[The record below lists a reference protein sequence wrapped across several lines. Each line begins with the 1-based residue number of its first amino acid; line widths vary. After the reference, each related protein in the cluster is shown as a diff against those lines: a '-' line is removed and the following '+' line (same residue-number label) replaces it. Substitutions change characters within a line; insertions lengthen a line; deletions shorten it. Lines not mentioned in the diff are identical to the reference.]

1 MVEKME
7 AKKFFIRLEN
17 YLNNLPDASIV
28 NEEIAAG
35 RDEYR
40 RTRKGSALDFEARFF
55 KRHVVPSVHKFL
67 VQDGHDS
74 NAAKQ
79 ALLAEG
85 YLGLTEYACD
95 TPASK
100 KIYPYKK
107 TLVAALKNAR
117 EDWWGTGKVLSESC
131 PDLALRLPSGLNI
144 VFEGKLFRTGGTGP
158 LSPLSSRESMNV
170 SFIAPC
176 RH

>member
-100 KIYPYKK
+100 KIYPARSRFEECPGG
-107 TLVAALKNAR
+107 LVGNWKSLERELPRPRFAAAQWTEHCL
-117 EDWWGTGKVLSESC
+117 
-131 PDLALRLPSGLNI
+131 
-144 VFEGKLFRTGGTGP
+144 
-158 LSPLSSRESMNV
+158 
-170 SFIAPC
+170 
-176 RH
+176 